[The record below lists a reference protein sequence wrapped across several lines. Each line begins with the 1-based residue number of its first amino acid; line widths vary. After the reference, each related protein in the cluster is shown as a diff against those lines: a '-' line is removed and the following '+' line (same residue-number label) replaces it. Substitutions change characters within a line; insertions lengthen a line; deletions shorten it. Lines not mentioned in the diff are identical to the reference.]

1 MQSALSSFS
10 RRRSSTAARLGCARS
25 TGDESLAEQTLGGL
39 ERPSKWGALRRS
51 RPVAGHRALSHR
63 GRALGAEI
71 FIKLAGGEDEQQFF
85 ADRLGDP
92 AFRTIEFGGNE
103 LRHTV

>member
-1 MQSALSSFS
+1 MWGGYDKCSLRCQAF
-10 RRRSSTAARLGCARS
+10 RGAGADRSS

-39 ERPSKWGALRRS
+39 ERPSRWGTLRRS
-51 RPVAGHRALSHR
+51 RPMAGHCAFAHR